1 MALLDQMLLNN
12 TKFKLWNDYVIS
24 SIAVFV
30 NKIYG
35 AELSLPMKTN
45 MKNMSLI
52 SALQYYKWLLPLHD
66 WGLVKFTMQLTLR
79 ATSGFCLWSSPGLV
93 ISVQG

>member
-1 MALLDQMLLNN
+1 M
-12 TKFKLWNDYVIS
+12 TVIS

-35 AELSLPMKTN
+35 AELSFPMKTN

-52 SALQYYKWLLPLHD
+52 SALQYYK
-66 WGLVKFTMQLTLR
+66 
-79 ATSGFCLWSSPGLV
+79 
-93 ISVQG
+93 